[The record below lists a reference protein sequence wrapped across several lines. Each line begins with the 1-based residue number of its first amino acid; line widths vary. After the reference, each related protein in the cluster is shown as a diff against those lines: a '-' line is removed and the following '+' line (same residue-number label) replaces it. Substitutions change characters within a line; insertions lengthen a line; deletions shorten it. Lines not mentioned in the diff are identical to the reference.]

1 MSVNLIN
8 IYQILQSRY
17 PHMSGWPDGQWP
29 VSGKFESD
37 LLEIVVGAVL
47 AQNTRW
53 SNVEM
58 ALRELVK
65 EGLVDTTSIDSCS
78 AEKLERTIR
87 SSGFYRQKAIY
98 LKKVIRLILD
108 CPDFCQK
115 IGREKLLA
123 TKGIGPETADTI
135 LLYACHRPFF
145 VVDAYTR
152 RIFFRYGLLREKA
165 NYLEIQELFQT
176 HLPLDITLYQKF
188 HALVVEHAKQ
198 SCRKTPICVN
208 CALKNQ
214 CRYGLQESQVSL
226 NC

>member
-1 MSVNLIN
+1 MDSIQSIGSFSGFIGPIKFYFQKINLPVEKSLDSFFNMSVNLIN

-58 ALRELVK
+58 ALQGLVK
-65 EGLVDTTSIDSCS
+65 EELVDTISIDSCS
-78 AEKLERTIR
+78 TEELERAIR
-87 SSGFYRQKAIY
+87 SSGFYRQKAVY
-98 LKKVIRLILD
+98 LKKVIRLILE
-108 CPDFCQK
+108 CPDFPQK

-135 LLYACHRPFF
+135 LLYACHRHSENFF
-145 VVDAYTR
+145 SVWIAERKGKLSGNSRT
-152 RIFFRYGLLREKA
+152 
-165 NYLEIQELFQT
+165 
-176 HLPLDITLYQKF
+176 LPE
-188 HALVVEHAKQ
+188 ALAIGYCFVSKV
-198 SCRKTPICVN
+198 SCFG
-208 CALKNQ
+208 
-214 CRYGLQESQVSL
+214 CRA
-226 NC
+226 C

>member
-1 MSVNLIN
+1 
-8 IYQILQSRY
+8 
-17 PHMSGWPDGQWP
+17 MSGWPDGQWP

-58 ALRELVK
+58 ALQGLIK
-65 EGLVDTTSIDSCS
+65 EELVDTISINSCS
-78 AEKLERTIR
+78 TEELERAIR
-87 SSGFYRQKAIY
+87 SSGFYKQKAVY
-98 LKKVIRLILD
+98 LKKVIRLILE
-108 CPDFCQK
+108 CPDFPQK

-165 NYLEIQELFQT
+165 NYLEIQELFQK
-176 HLPLDITLYQKF
+176 HLPLDIALYQKF

-198 SCRKTPICVN
+198 SCRKTPICVS
-208 CALKNQ
+208 CALKDH
-214 CRYGLQESQVSL
+214 CRYGLRESPVSL
-226 NC
+226 ND